1 MKVQSEGLKLLILAD
16 AVIYAKLFLIGE
28 PLKWFK
34 PYFLEF

>member
-1 MKVQSEGLKLLILAD
+1 MKVRSKGLKLLILAD
-16 AVIYAKLFLIGE
+16 TVAYVGLFLIRE

>member
-1 MKVQSEGLKLLILAD
+1 MKVWSEGLKLLILVD
-16 AVIYAKLFLIGE
+16 AVAYARLFLIRE